1 MEQQPKSNESIIKP
15 QEQMISIIT
24 TINEDISQNVP
35 QSNKEFHIYI
45 KYNKDK
51 SIFKIFITINIPLN
65 NKEQNQEN
73 IYHFLILINQD
84 YPSQP
89 PVLYCI
95 SHVYIYFLNIYINLY
110 YRTYFLLYMIDAISE
125 VV

>member
-51 SIFKIFITINIPLN
+51 SIFKIFIKINIPLN

-89 PVLYCI
+89 PVLHCI
-95 SHVYIYFLNIYINLY
+95 SHVYIYFLNIYIFIL
-110 YRTYFLLYMIDAISE
+110 
-125 VV
+125 